1 MQNTD
6 YVVGVDVGT
15 SGVKALAFSS
25 HGKLLGMKKQHYE
38 VLPSDRGYIEHDPEM
53 ILRMTEA
60 VLVSLLS
67 EMDRTPAAIG
77 FCTFMHSIM
86 PVDRQMRPLG
96 NLQLW
101 NDNRSA
107 AATRLL
113 RSDPAADEI
122 YRRTGTPAHPMS
134 PLTKIRQMRD
144 SEIDVFRKASHFVG
158 IKEYLLYKLTGRLV
172 LDYSTASATGL
183 FDSEKKEWC
192 DSALAWCGISKNSLS
207 GIIEP
212 DETVRCTLKELKGI
226 TIVPGLSDGIAANLG
241 SANVDNTEFTL
252 TLGTSAA
259 LRFTGP
265 AKKTDPEGVL
275 FSYCLDDRLFVTG
288 GASNNCFNVLDR
300 LAGELNSSIDI
311 LDEPDFA
318 AAVAT
323 TAGIARI
330 HGPAPAEPLY
340 YLPWMFGERAPVQLY
355 EPLNRFINL
364 QPGDRPV
371 RQMKSAVECIL
382 FNLKHIA
389 EKLEY
394 LNGRRFD
401 RLHISGGLSRFSMV
415 RDLTAGIFNLPMV
428 EHETGESSALGTAFF
443 TAYKMGLVPDFSEIS
458 LWNPEVKTH
467 YPDKEGA
474 GIFEK
479 AYRNFRKVSG
489 EFLKT

>member
-1 MQNTD
+1 MQKGD

-15 SGVKALAFSS
+15 SGVKAIAFSS
-25 HGKLLGMKKQHYE
+25 HGKLLAMKKHHYE
-38 VLPSDRGYIEHDPEM
+38 VLPSDHGYIEHDPEM
-53 ILRMTEA
+53 ILRMTLA

-67 EMDRTPAAIG
+67 EMNRLPAAIG

-86 PVDRQMRPLG
+86 PVDMQIRPLG

-113 RSDPAADEI
+113 KSDPAAEEI
-122 YRRTGTPAHPMS
+122 YRQTGTPAHPMS
-134 PLTKIRQMRD
+134 PLTKIRQMRE
-144 SEIDVFRKASHFVG
+144 SEIDMFRRTSYFIG
-158 IKEYLLYKLTGRLV
+158 IKEYLLYKLTGKLV

-192 DSALAWCGISKNSLS
+192 DSALSWCGISKNNLP
-207 GIIEP
+207 GIIGP
-212 DETVRCTLKELKGI
+212 DETIRCTLNELKGM

-241 SANVDNTEFTL
+241 SANIDNTAFTL

-275 FSYCLDDRLFVTG
+275 FSYCLDDKLFVTG

-300 LAGELNSSIDI
+300 LTGELNSSIEL

-318 AAVAT
+318 ASVAT
-323 TAGIARI
+323 TAGIGRTRGI
-330 HGPAPAEPLY
+330 SPSNPLY

-355 EPLNRFINL
+355 EPLYRFINL
-364 QPGDRPV
+364 QPGDNPV
-371 RQMKSAVECIL
+371 RQVRSAVECIL

-389 EKLEY
+389 EKLEF
-394 LNGRRFD
+394 LNGGRFE

-415 RDLTAGIFNLPMV
+415 RDLTAAIFNLPMV

-443 TAYKMGLVPDFSEIS
+443 TAYKIGLVSDFNEIG
-458 LWNPEVKTH
+458 LWNPEVKLH
-467 YPDKEGA
+467 YPNKADA

-479 AYRNFRKVSG
+479 AYRNFRKVSV
-489 EFLKT
+489 EYLTT